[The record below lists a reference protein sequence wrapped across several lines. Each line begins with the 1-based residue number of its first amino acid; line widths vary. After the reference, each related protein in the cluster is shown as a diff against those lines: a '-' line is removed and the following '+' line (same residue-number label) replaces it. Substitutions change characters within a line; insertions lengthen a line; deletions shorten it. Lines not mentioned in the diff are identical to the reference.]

1 MNLNELNDAWI
12 AAGQKVSDLNAQINT
27 AVLDDNF
34 DEKQFTDLKNQR
46 DKEVAHRDALKDQL
60 EQARTEETGKMED
73 NNQKKPINKSANPK
87 DEFIKNFKGMLRNDP
102 KIVNLVTSST
112 DEKGNKIGLTIPQ
125 DIQTA
130 IHELVRQYDSLEPY
144 VNVESV
150 TTPTGSRVYEKW
162 SDITPLSDLDD
173 EEAAIADNDDP
184 KLTLIKY
191 EIHRFAGINTATNS
205 LIKDTA
211 ENILAWLSQ
220 WIAKKVVVTRNQE
233 ILKQMNAVPTKPTI
247 ASFDD
252 LIDMVNT
259 SVDPAIKATSVLMTN
274 TSGFNVLSKVKNAMG
289 NYLLQPD
296 PKQAGVYQILGKRV
310 VEIGD
315 RWLPNAGTQASP
327 AFPIYYGDLK
337 QAVTLFD
344 RENMTLLTTDIGDGA
359 FRYDQT
365 KIRVIDRF
373 DVEATDSEAFV
384 AGSFSKIADQKA
396 NFAAGS
402 ASTQSSNTS
411 SSTTNDSAKK

>member
-12 AAGQKVSDLNAQINT
+12 ASGQKVSDLNAQMNT

-34 DEKQFTDLKNQR
+34 DEKQFSDLKNKR
-46 DKEVAHRDALKDQL
+46 DQEVSRRNALKEQV
-60 EQARTEETGKMED
+60 EQARAAEANKMATNKQKAVTPAQPED
-73 NNQKKPINKSANPK
+73 TKSA
-87 DEFIKNFKGMLRNDP
+87 FIKNIKGLLRNDP
-102 KIVNLVTSST
+102 KIVNLVTSSL
-112 DEKGNKIGLTIPQ
+112 DEDGNRIGLTIPQ

-130 IHELVRQYDSLEPY
+130 IHQLVRQYDSLEPY
-144 VNVESV
+144 VNVEAV

-162 SDITPLSDLDD
+162 SDITPLADLDN

-191 EIHRFAGINTATNS
+191 NIRRFAGINTATNS

-233 ILKQMNAVPTKPTI
+233 IIKQMNAVPTKPTI

-259 SVDPAIKATSVLMTN
+259 SVDPAIKSTSLLMTN

-289 NYLLQPD
+289 DYLLQPD
-296 PKQAGVYQILGKRV
+296 PKQTGVYQILGKRV

-315 RWLPNAGTQASP
+315 RWLPNAGTQSTP
-327 AFPIYYGDLK
+327 AFPIYFGDLK

-344 RENMTLLTTDIGDGA
+344 RENMSLLTTDIGDGA
-359 FRYDQT
+359 FRHDQT

-373 DVEATDSEAFV
+373 DVQATDSEAFV

-396 NFAAGS
+396 NFAAGG
-402 ASTQSSNTS
+402 STSSN
-411 SSTTNDSAKK
+411 

>member
-12 AAGQKVSDLNAQINT
+12 ASGQKVSDLNAQMNT

-34 DEKQFTDLKNQR
+34 DEKQFSDLKNQR
-46 DKEVAHRDALKDQL
+46 DQEVSRRNALKEQV
-60 EQARTEETGKMED
+60 EQARAAEANKMATNKQKAVTPAQPED
-73 NNQKKPINKSANPK
+73 TKSA
-87 DEFIKNFKGMLRNDP
+87 FIKNIKGLLRNDP
-102 KIVNLVTSST
+102 KIVNLVTSSL
-112 DEKGNKIGLTIPQ
+112 DEDGNRIGLTIPQ

-130 IHELVRQYDSLEPY
+130 IHQLVRQYDSLEPY
-144 VNVESV
+144 VNVEAV

-162 SDITPLSDLDD
+162 SDITPLADLDN

-191 EIHRFAGINTATNS
+191 NIRRFAGINTATNS

-233 ILKQMNAVPTKPTI
+233 IIKQMNAVPTKPTI

-259 SVDPAIKATSVLMTN
+259 SVDPAIKSTSLLMTN

-289 NYLLQPD
+289 DYLLQPD
-296 PKQAGVYQILGKRV
+296 PKQTGVYQILGKRV

-315 RWLPNAGTQASP
+315 RWLPNAGTQSTP
-327 AFPIYYGDLK
+327 AFPIYFGDLK

-344 RENMTLLTTDIGDGA
+344 RENMSLLTTDIGDGA
-359 FRYDQT
+359 FRHDQT

-373 DVEATDSEAFV
+373 DVQATDSEAFV

-396 NFAAGS
+396 NFAAGG
-402 ASTQSSNTS
+402 STSSN
-411 SSTTNDSAKK
+411 

>member
-12 AAGQKVSDLNAQINT
+12 ASGQKVSDLNAQMNT
-27 AVLDDNF
+27 AVMDDNF
-34 DEKQFTDLKNQR
+34 DEKQFSDLKNQR
-46 DKEVAHRDALKDQL
+46 DQEVSRRNALKEQV
-60 EQARTEETGKMED
+60 EQARAAEANKMATNKQKAVTPAQPED
-73 NNQKKPINKSANPK
+73 TKS
-87 DEFIKNFKGMLRNDP
+87 EFIKNVKGLLRNDP
-102 KIVNLVTSST
+102 KIVNLVTSSVD
-112 DEKGNKIGLTIPQ
+112 DEGKRIGLTIPQ

-130 IHELVRQYDSLEPY
+130 IHQLVRQYDSLEPY
-144 VNVESV
+144 VNVEAV
-150 TTPTGSRVYEKW
+150 TTQTGSRVYEKW
-162 SDITPLSDLDD
+162 SDITPLEDLDS

-191 EIHRFAGINTATNS
+191 NIRRFAGINTATNS

-233 ILKQMNAVPTKPTI
+233 IIKQMNAVPTKPTI

-259 SVDPAIKATSVLMTN
+259 SVDPAIKSTSLLMTN

-289 NYLLQPD
+289 DYLLQPD
-296 PKQAGVYQILGKRV
+296 PKQPGVYQILGKRV

-315 RWLPNAGTQASP
+315 RWLPNAGTQSTP
-327 AFPIYYGDLK
+327 AFPIYFGDLK

-344 RENMTLLTTDIGDGA
+344 RENMSLLTTDIGDGA
-359 FRYDQT
+359 FRNDQT

-396 NFAAGS
+396 NFAAGG
-402 ASTQSSNTS
+402 STSSN
-411 SSTTNDSAKK
+411 

>member
-12 AAGQKVSDLNAQINT
+12 ASGQKVSDLNAQMNT

-34 DEKQFTDLKNQR
+34 DEKQFSDLKNQR
-46 DKEVAHRDALKDQL
+46 DQEVSRRNALKEQV
-60 EQARTEETGKMED
+60 EQARAAEANKMATNKQKAVTPEQPED
-73 NNQKKPINKSANPK
+73 TKS
-87 DEFIKNFKGMLRNDP
+87 EFIKNVKGLLRNDP
-102 KIVNLVTSST
+102 KIVNLVTSSV
-112 DEKGNKIGLTIPQ
+112 DDNGKRIGLTIPQ

-130 IHELVRQYDSLEPY
+130 IHQLVRQYDSLEPY
-144 VNVESV
+144 VNVEAV
-150 TTPTGSRVYEKW
+150 TTQTGSRVYEKW
-162 SDITPLSDLDD
+162 SDITPLADLDS

-191 EIHRFAGINTATNS
+191 NIRRFAGINTATNS

-211 ENILAWLSQ
+211 ENILTWLSQ

-233 ILKQMNAVPTKPTI
+233 IIKQMNAVPTKPTI

-259 SVDPAIKATSVLMTN
+259 SVDPAIKSTSLLMTN

-289 NYLLQPD
+289 DYLLQPD
-296 PKQAGVYQILGKRV
+296 PKQPGVYQILGKRV

-315 RWLPNAGTQASP
+315 RWLPNAGTQSTP
-327 AFPIYYGDLK
+327 AFPIYFGDLK

-344 RENMTLLTTDIGDGA
+344 RENMSLLTTDIGDGA
-359 FRYDQT
+359 FRNDQT

-396 NFAAGS
+396 NFAAGG
-402 ASTQSSNTS
+402 STSSN
-411 SSTTNDSAKK
+411 

>member
-12 AAGQKVSDLNAQINT
+12 ASGQKVSDLNAQMNT

-34 DEKQFTDLKNQR
+34 DEKQFSDLKNQR
-46 DKEVAHRDALKDQL
+46 DQEVSRRNALKEQV
-60 EQARTEETGKMED
+60 EQARAAEANKMATNKQKAVTPAQPED
-73 NNQKKPINKSANPK
+73 TKSA
-87 DEFIKNFKGMLRNDP
+87 FIKNIKGLLRNDP
-102 KIVNLVTSST
+102 KIVNLVTSSL
-112 DEKGNKIGLTIPQ
+112 DEDGNRIGLTIPQ
-125 DIQTA
+125 DIQTV
-130 IHELVRQYDSLEPY
+130 IHQLVRQYDSLEPY
-144 VNVESV
+144 VNVEAV
-150 TTPTGSRVYEKW
+150 TTQTGSRVYEKW
-162 SDITPLSDLDD
+162 SDITPLADLDN

-191 EIHRFAGINTATNS
+191 NIRRFAGINTATNS

-233 ILKQMNAVPTKPTI
+233 IIKQMNAVPTKPTI

-259 SVDPAIKATSVLMTN
+259 SVDPAIKSTSLLMTN

-289 NYLLQPD
+289 DYLLQPD
-296 PKQAGVYQILGKRV
+296 PKQPGVYQILGKRV

-315 RWLPNAGTQASP
+315 RWLPNAGTQSTP
-327 AFPIYYGDLK
+327 AFPIYFGDLK

-344 RENMTLLTTDIGDGA
+344 RENMSLLTTDIGDGA
-359 FRYDQT
+359 FRHDQT

-396 NFAAGS
+396 NFAAGGS
-402 ASTQSSNTS
+402 TS
-411 SSTTNDSAKK
+411 SS